1 MEKSGKWQ
9 HATTQYKDHALGTWR
24 LVNFIVQEEVLQI
37 AQLLSLLIYVSVSL
51 MRVNLR
57 ELRENLK
64 HKIQT
69 QNW

>member
-1 MEKSGKWQ
+1 MEKSGEWQ
-9 HATTQYKDHALGTWR
+9 RATTQYKNHALGVF
-24 LVNFIVQEEVLQI
+24 VNFIVQEDVLQI
-37 AQLLSLLIYVSVSL
+37 GQLLALLIYVSVSL